1 MLRLLYFQRPPFR
14 IDIILVLQ
22 THTQSAVNVGDRR
35 EKLVLLTGSSQGDST
50 ATLQLCWFFP
60 AEQEE
65 LEAPDPWSSVW
76 SLFFWGSVVSN
87 STRICSGSSSRTFHM
102 EGGSDVQSL
111 GSNLFLML
119 PSMRPSIH
127 PHPSIYPFLPLSIC
141 PSIHIPPLINPSIH
155 PSLSPLPIHPSIH
168 LCISHPAIPPSLHHL
183 LAPLL

>member
-1 MLRLLYFQRPPFR
+1 MLRLLYLERSPFR

-22 THTQSAVNVGDRR
+22 TQTQSAVNVSDRQ

-50 ATLQLCWFFP
+50 ATSQLCWFFP

-65 LEAPDPWSSVW
+65 LEAPDLWSSVW
-76 SLFFWGSVVSN
+76 SLFVWSSVVSN

-119 PSMRPSIH
+119 PSMH
-127 PHPSIYPFLPLSIC
+127 
-141 PSIHIPPLINPSIH
+141 PSIHIPPSIH
-155 PSLSPLPIHPSIH
+155 SYLCPFVHPST
-168 LCISHPAIPPSLHHL
+168 SLH
-183 LAPLL
+183 